1 MASPQR
7 NKMSLFPESRFGVPV
22 TGSGGSG
29 YQVNSDGTW
38 NPLSLHNE
46 ASETYTG
53 AQAPLAGSVD
63 TVIKGYQGTYRRAV
77 RTHGEELWWRGSVG
91 KAADAAVALDP
102 QTRPET
108 WIKRYTTR
116 PEGPDV
122 SYTIV
127 QDRFSLG
134 SRPGLYQTVY
144 RGAKIRGWSL
154 NIFVDQPILVSTD
167 FVCPWAVTAGGR
179 AANPAPY
186 PTASRGTPLA
196 FDWTD
201 VSVRIGD
208 EGVRGSSVIGFLRY
222 FRFRQD
228 NKLDVSRYYTDGET
242 NLVEPVA
249 FDVNT
254 GGVDME
260 FDYAAVVDTELFDR
274 YEAGELV
281 SVEMTARKGPFQFR
295 LWLPSIHFR
304 NVNVTGQDT
313 KVGTVTAT
321 GDLRYNE
328 TLSGQDAVLVELISE
343 GSNLQ

>member
-7 NKMSLFPESRFGVPV
+7 SKCSIYPESSFGQPN
-22 TGSGGSG
+22 TSAGGRG
-29 YQVNSDGTW
+29 FQVNSDGAW
-38 NPLSLHNE
+38 NPMSLHNE
-46 ASETYTG
+46 AAETYTG

-91 KAADAAVALDP
+91 RAKPAEAVDP
-102 QTRPET
+102 QTRPPT
-108 WIKRYTTR
+108 WVKQYVTH

-127 QDRFSLG
+127 QDRYALG
-134 SRPGLYQTVY
+134 TRPSMYQTVY
-144 RGAKIRGWSL
+144 RGAKVRGWSL
-154 NIFVDQPILVSTD
+154 NIFVDQPVLISTD
-167 FVCPWAVTAGGR
+167 FVCPWAVTTGG
-179 AANPAPY
+179 AAVNAAPY
-186 PTASRGTPLA
+186 PAASRGTPLA

-208 EGVRGSSVIGFLRY
+208 EGVRGSNVIGFLRY

-228 NKLDVSRYYTDGET
+228 NKLDVSRYYTDGDV

-254 GGVDME
+254 GGLDME

-304 NVNVTGQDT
+304 KVNVQGQDIR
-313 KVGTVTAT
+313 VGTVTAT

-328 TLSGQDAVLVELISE
+328 ELSDQDAVLVEIISE